1 MSKNIMNLFV
11 EINKKY
17 HTTIIIVTH
26 NPILAEIATMVINV
40 ANGSIS
46 NIKINKN
53 PKSVDQLNWSNKGNK
68 DSKNKLF

>member
-1 MSKNIMNLFV
+1 MNLFV

-40 ANGSIS
+40 ANGAIS

-53 PKSVDQLNWSNKGNK
+53 PKSVEQLNWSNKGNK
-68 DSKNKLF
+68 DSKK

>member
-1 MSKNIMNLFV
+1 MNLFV

-53 PKSVDQLNWSNKGNK
+53 PKSVDQLN
-68 DSKNKLF
+68 